1 MIYNTLYLFYPSGLF
16 FNPTSIFLFCLNKVY
31 YFFSLRCE
39 RQSLPLVSNLLSL
52 KEHGHLNFI
61 RSNCVCNNSRVNIF
75 FFFPFFTKRKRTKQI
90 IEKKS
95 LETQL
100 WRHRVIMFQSLLEVR
115 TSFACCGLFSNSLSP
130 SFTDGPFDWM
140 A

>member
-16 FNPTSIFLFCLNKVY
+16 FSLTSIFLFCLNKVY

-52 KEHGHLNFI
+52 NERSHLNFI

-75 FFFPFFTKRKRTKQI
+75 FFFPIFFFLRR
-90 IEKKS
+90 EK
-95 LETQL
+95 
-100 WRHRVIMFQSLLEVR
+100 
-115 TSFACCGLFSNSLSP
+115 GLNK
-130 SFTDGPFDWM
+130 
-140 A
+140 